1 MSFDTNQ
8 KNRKAGIC
16 KGEVEISDDFDKLP
30 PELLSKFYGLDGIAY
45 QQKLRDEWEDETSYL
60 LSRPNNKKALLQAI
74 DDLKNNRFI
83 KGELIDGE
91 FIADVIKNKI

>member
-1 MSFDTNQ
+1 MNYNTSS
-8 KNRKAGIC
+8 KPRKPGIC
-16 KGEVEISDDFDKLP
+16 KGEIEMSKDFDEP
-30 PELLSKFYGLDGIAY
+30 LSFYGLDGIAY